1 MFGKLYS
8 LVVLLVLLAIIVSI
22 GGCENIM
29 SRGYADWHIN
39 TAAVGQYLLDDS
51 ELAARLGSPYV
62 YERLGNVLAI
72 DQGGVELAQWITSTS
87 GAGAA
92 IAEDT
97 GIVYSG
103 TQSIKLTPGSSGS
116 MFASIYREI
125 PYIEARN
132 IGVSLLFAPMEA
144 GAEMR
149 VDLKYTRAGTK
160 YSFSFRVTAAGLMQI
175 FNGVSWDTQKDSGRL
190 LWDATVPF
198 WNLLHV
204 SINVTDLTFKSIQ
217 LNQNKI
223 AFTDDPTSTGATSV
237 PNSFEVYISALDA
250 SGDQDVIYV
259 DNIIVTIDEP

>member
-1 MFGKLYS
+1 MFGKRFSLAALLASS
-8 LVVLLVLLAIIVSI
+8 LVILSFGGLTAI
-22 GGCENIM
+22 M
-29 SRGYADWHIN
+29 ARGYPDWGIN
-39 TAAVGQYLLDDS
+39 SAAVGQYLLDDS

-72 DQGGVELAQWITSTS
+72 DQGGVELTQWFTSTS
-87 GAGAA
+87 GSGAA

-97 GIVYSG
+97 GIAYSG
-103 TQSIKLTPGSSGS
+103 TQSLKLTPGSTLSK
-116 MFASIYREI
+116 FAAIYREI

-149 VDLKYTRAGTK
+149 VDLKYTREGTK
-160 YSFSFRVTAAGLMQI
+160 YTFSFRMTAAGLMQT
-175 FNGVSWDTQKDSGRL
+175 FDGSGWVTQLDSGRL

-204 SINVTDLTFKSIQ
+204 SINVTDLKFKSIQ
-217 LNQNKI
+217 LNQNKV

-237 PNSFEVYISALDA
+237 PNSFEVYLSALDA
-250 SGDQDVIYV
+250 SGDQDIIYL
-259 DNIIVTIDEP
+259 DNIVVTIDEP